1 MKTSGFIIR
10 WVFAILLVLI
20 TYNPTGY
27 SFLHWFWPI
36 GNEQLPLKILTS
48 LVMLVIYVIFL
59 RATFRS
65 IGILGVIFAIAL
77 SATLIWLFIDQGWMS
92 LENHTA
98 MTWVLLIVVG
108 TILGIGISWSHIR
121 RKLTGQFDTDDI
133 ES

>member
-1 MKTSGFIIR
+1 MKASGFILR
-10 WVFAILLVLI
+10 WIFAILLVLI

-27 SFLHWFWPI
+27 SFIHWFWPI
-36 GNEQLPLKILTS
+36 GNEQLPLKILTA
-48 LVMLVIYVIFL
+48 LVMLVVYVIFL

-65 IGILGVIFAIAL
+65 IGILGVLFAVAL

-92 LENHTA
+92 LDNHTA